1 MVFTKA
7 KTLIALFIFFFIQ
20 MACCNLFTTGV
31 SEECHVDEFKKKS
44 FWIFMVFFLL
54 NLAPDLTHVA

>member
-31 SEECHVDEFKKKS
+31 SEECHVDELKKKS
-44 FWIFMVFFLL
+44 DWISMRFFLL

>member
-44 FWIFMVFFLL
+44 FWIFMVFFTQLSS
-54 NLAPDLTHVA
+54 

>member
-31 SEECHVDEFKKKS
+31 SEECHVDEFKKKILLD
-44 FWIFMVFFLL
+44 FYGVFLL

>member
-31 SEECHVDEFKKKS
+31 SEEFHVDEVKKNS
-44 FWIFMVFFLL
+44 IGFLCFFFTQLSS
-54 NLAPDLTHVA
+54 

>member
-20 MACCNLFTTGV
+20 MAYACCNLFTTGV
-31 SEECHVDEFKKKS
+31 SEECHVDEFKKKILLD
-44 FWIFMVFFLL
+44 FYGFFYS
-54 NLAPDLTHVA
+54 T

>member
-31 SEECHVDEFKKKS
+31 SEECHVDEFKKNP
-44 FWIFMVFFLL
+44 FGLLWVFFTQLSS
-54 NLAPDLTHVA
+54 

>member
-31 SEECHVDEFKKKS
+31 SEECHVDEFKKKILLD
-44 FWIFMVFFLL
+44 FYGFFYS
-54 NLAPDLTHVA
+54 T